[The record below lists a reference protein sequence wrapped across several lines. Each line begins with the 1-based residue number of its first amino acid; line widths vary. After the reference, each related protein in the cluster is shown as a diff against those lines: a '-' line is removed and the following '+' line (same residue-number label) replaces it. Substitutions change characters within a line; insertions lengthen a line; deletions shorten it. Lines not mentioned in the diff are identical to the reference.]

1 ALTNQTPPESA
12 GTRQTKFS
20 SSAPCSPDLSAEGQC
35 SQQRATVVPGAL
47 RDRGETKQGSVFSQ
61 SGAPKVELANRRA
74 SCLGGSWRAGERLSS
89 DRVLTTH
96 YLPRWIRDRTK
107 SSGTIGEALERCLV
121 RAVAAERV
129 TVAVQECAKLL
140 GCAPERVMLCLI
152 PDMSESNDVG
162 LHIQHTLIRSFC
174 WENEI
179 RLLTDKDWP
188 IGVFV
193 SEKLVGVCGAFL
205 CSMGKDI
212 SANQD
217 VFVQSCA
224 LSRDSVKDTEK
235 LHTILNCM
243 PSAACAETESVEPA
257 VSCVIIEVPKDDL
270 TADEDFV
277 CNYHDT
283 LIYSNIYPKPV
294 IQLPV

>member
-1 ALTNQTPPESA
+1 MFTTLPE
-12 GTRQTKFS
+12 F
-20 SSAPCSPDLSAEGQC
+20 
-35 SQQRATVVPGAL
+35 GA
-47 RDRGETKQGSVFSQ
+47 
-61 SGAPKVELANRRA
+61 VEL
-74 SCLGGSWRAGERLSS
+74 
-89 DRVLTTH
+89 
-96 YLPRWIRDRTK
+96 
-107 SSGTIGEALERCLV
+107 LERRWKGV
-121 RAVAAERV
+121 Y
-129 TVAVQECAKLL
+129 
-140 GCAPERVMLCLI
+140 APERVMLCLI

-179 RLLTDKDWP
+179 RLLT
-188 IGVFV
+188 
-193 SEKLVGVCGAFL
+193 
-205 CSMGKDI
+205 
-212 SANQD
+212 
-217 VFVQSCA
+217 
-224 LSRDSVKDTEK
+224 VKDTEK